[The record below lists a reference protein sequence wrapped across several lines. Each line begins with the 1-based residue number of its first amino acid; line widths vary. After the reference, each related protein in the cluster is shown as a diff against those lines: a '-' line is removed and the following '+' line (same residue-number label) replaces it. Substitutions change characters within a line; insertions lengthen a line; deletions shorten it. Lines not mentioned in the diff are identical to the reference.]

1 MSQSIRGMCAL
12 LGLVLLCSLVGCR
25 VQPAWHG
32 MVLEPAYP
40 APDLALSDTQG
51 RPFKMSEQ
59 KGKVVLLYFGFA
71 SCPDL
76 CPTTLAQLSQVKREL
91 GREGERVQV
100 ALITVDP
107 ERDTPAI
114 LEQYVRIFDP
124 SFVGLTGPRPAI
136 EQAMRDYGVT
146 AVRREMPGSA
156 LGYTIDHSTFIY
168 VIDRAG
174 RWRQLFSYGS
184 APEDI
189 AKDVRA
195 LVREP
200 L

>member
-1 MSQSIRGMCAL
+1 MSRSIRVILIVSGLAL
-12 LGLVLLCSLVGCR
+12 LLVLVGCR
-25 VQPAWHG
+25 VQPTWHG

-40 APDLALSDTQG
+40 APELALSDAQG
-51 RPFKMSEQ
+51 RPFRLADH
-59 KGKVVLLYFGFA
+59 KGEVVLLYFGFA

-76 CPTTLAQLSQVKREL
+76 CPTTLAQLSQVRRAL
-91 GREGERVQV
+91 GREGERMQV

-107 ERDTPAI
+107 ERDTPEI
-114 LEQYVRIFDP
+114 LGQYTKVFHP
-124 SFVGLTGPRPAI
+124 SFLGLSGPRPAI

-195 LVREP
+195 LLREP